1 MEHYRLRK
9 YRGPEV
15 WKRVRAAY
23 EAGESGAS
31 VARRF
36 DVGLAN
42 LRKKSQREGWSRKDV
57 ASRLDRELEP
67 ARTGPTPGPTLEP
80 TPADIAPA
88 PPVDPRKAVEE
99 AMQRAGGLLVQGR
112 GEEAQ
117 VLVRSA
123 EALAR
128 LADRAEPAKAAQGD
142 DEALSE
148 DDLAQLI
155 AQRDADIIGEATRL
169 AHAMLM
175 DQPMGE
181 SARYGAFLY
190 HWRARHLGPEATA
203 ADFAHAVDGG
213 WAPNYFDAEGRLRPL
228 PEPITPLGMMVAQHL
243 RRAPKFDAIPGWR
256 HPLTM
261 DLDYAGPID
270 DRPPSDGPGID

>member
-1 MEHYRLRK
+1 MEHHRLRK

-15 WKRVRAAY
+15 WKRVRQAY
-23 EAGESGAS
+23 EAGESGPS

-42 LRKKSQREGWSRKDV
+42 LRKKARENGWSRKHT
-57 ASRLDRELEP
+57 AARLDQELEP
-67 ARTGPTPGPTLEP
+67 DR
-80 TPADIAPA
+80 ADIAAPPS
-88 PPVDPRKAVEE
+88 PPVDPRQAVEE

-112 GEEAQ
+112 GGEAQ

-128 LADRAEPAKAAQGD
+128 LADRTEPTRAVEAAQE
-142 DEALSE
+142 EASE
-148 DDLAQLI
+148 EDI
-155 AQRDADIIGEATRL
+155 AQWMAERDADIIDNATRL
-169 AHAMLM
+169 ACAMLM

-181 SARYGAFLY
+181 AGRYSAFLY

-203 ADFAHAVDGG
+203 SDFAYAVDGG
-213 WAPNYFDAEGRLRPL
+213 WAPNYFNAEGRLRPL

-243 RRAPKFDAIPGWR
+243 RRAPQFDAIPGWR
-256 HPLTM
+256 HPQTM
-261 DLDYAGPID
+261 DLNYAGPIHLS
-270 DRPPSDGPGID
+270 PPSDGPGID

>member
-1 MEHYRLRK
+1 MEHFRLRK

-15 WKRVRAAY
+15 WKRVREAY
-23 EAGESGAS
+23 EAGESGPS

-42 LRKKSQREGWSRKDV
+42 LRKKARLEGWCRKHI
-57 ASRLDRELEP
+57 AARLDRELEP
-67 ARTGPTPGPTLEP
+67 MRPCVALSD
-80 TPADIAPA
+80 AASAP
-88 PPVDPRKAVEE
+88 PPVDPRQAVEE

-112 GEEAQ
+112 GGEAQ

-128 LADRAEPAKAAQGD
+128 LADRTEPARAEGAAQE
-142 DEALSE
+142 EASE
-148 DDLAQLI
+148 EEI
-155 AQRDADIIGEATRL
+155 AQWIAERDADIIDNATRL
-169 AHAMLM
+169 AWAMLM

-181 SARYGAFLY
+181 AGRYSAFLY

-203 ADFAHAVDGG
+203 SDFAYAVDG
-213 WAPNYFDAEGRLRPL
+213 AGRPTMSTLRAGLRPL

-243 RRAPKFDAIPGWR
+243 RRAPKFDAKPGWLPP
-256 HPLTM
+256 HAM
-261 DLDYAGPID
+261 DLNYAGPIHTW
-270 DRPPSDGPGID
+270 PPSDGPGID

>member
-1 MEHYRLRK
+1 MEHFRLRK

-15 WKRVRAAY
+15 WKRVREAY
-23 EAGESGAS
+23 EAGESGPS

-42 LRKKSQREGWSRKDV
+42 LRKKARLEGWCRKHT
-57 ASRLDRELEP
+57 AARLDQELEP
-67 ARTGPTPGPTLEP
+67 VRPGV
-80 TPADIAPA
+80 APSDA
-88 PPVDPRKAVEE
+88 ASAPPPVDPRQAVEE

-112 GEEAQ
+112 GGEAQ

-128 LADRAEPAKAAQGD
+128 LADRTEPARAAEAAQE
-142 DEALSE
+142 EASE
-148 DDLAQLI
+148 EDI
-155 AQRDADIIGEATRL
+155 AQWMAERDADIIDNATRL
-169 AHAMLM
+169 ACAMLM

-181 SARYGAFLY
+181 AGRYSAFLY

-203 ADFAHAVDGG
+203 SDFAYAVDGG

-243 RRAPKFDAIPGWR
+243 RRAPKFDAIPGWLPS
-256 HPLTM
+256 HAM
-261 DLDYAGPID
+261 DLNYAGPIHVSS
-270 DRPPSDGPGID
+270 PSDGPGID

>member
-15 WKRVRAAY
+15 WKRVREAY
-23 EAGESGAS
+23 EAGESGKS

-42 LRKKSQREGWSRKDV
+42 LRKKSRREGWSRKDT
-57 ASRLDRELEP
+57 AARLDRELEP
-67 ARTGPTPGPTLEP
+67 ARPDPTPTD
-80 TPADIAPA
+80 AAPA

-112 GEEAQ
+112 GGEAQ

-128 LADRAEPAKAAQGD
+128 LADRAEPARAAEAD
-142 DEALSE
+142 DEARSE
-148 DDLAQLI
+148 DDLARLI
-155 AQRDADIIGEATRL
+155 AQRDADIIAEATRL

-181 SARYGAFLY
+181 SGRYGAFLY

-203 ADFAHAVDGG
+203 SDFAYAVDGG

-243 RRAPKFDAIPGWR
+243 RRAPNFDAIPGWR
-256 HPLTM
+256 HPYTM
-261 DLDYAGPID
+261 DLDYAGPIND
-270 DRPPSDGPGID
+270 WPPSDGPGID